1 MESLTSRLFANFS
14 EIGVESLVDASAF
27 EGNAGWTRLKGNV
40 RESDVACSLDGS
52 IVLMTF
58 WDKGHVCGKIS
69 TGELGRFA
77 MTCKIWFV
85 DNFRLAEI
93 QSRFPEIEVQ
103 PVEPLLYGEVEALR
117 DWTWN
122 KVEGWLSQESG
133 RLRLTGDL
141 LVLAKNDSLLRSL
154 FPYTSHDN
162 LRFSD
167 NSGYPFNADLPYLSP
182 IDEHQIL
189 VYHGNSRTMTSSPSE
204 AVELLRREMANH
216 NLHPRIGL

>member
-1 MESLTSRLFANFS
+1 MESLTARLLATFS
-14 EIGVESLVDASAF
+14 EIGVESLVDASGF
-27 EGNAGWTRLKGNV
+27 EGNAGWTRLKGSH

-52 IVLMTF
+52 MVMMSF
-58 WDKGHVCGKIS
+58 WDKGHVCGAIS
-69 TGELGRFA
+69 TRDLARFA
-77 MTCKIWFV
+77 AICKLWFV

-167 NSGYPFNADLPYLSP
+167 NSGYPFNADLPCLSP

-189 VYHGNSRTMTSSPSE
+189 VCHGNSRTMTSSPSD
-204 AVELLRREMANH
+204 AVELLHQEMTKH
-216 NLHPRIGL
+216 SLHPRIGL